1 MGTATTPTK
10 RWYHWYSPDDTPE
23 ERKLVLKLDLLIVP
37 YAFIVY
43 WVKYIDQGNIS
54 KSITRSYHN
63 LVLNAPFSDNAY
75 LSGMSED
82 LGFHGNELIHFQ
94 TIFTVGNVV
103 ALLPFM
109 YLFPRVPMHYL
120 VPTLDLMWGI
130 FTLLQYRATSYAE
143 IMAYRFLVSIFE
155 V

>member
-1 MGTATTPTK
+1 
-10 RWYHWYSPDDTPE
+10 
-23 ERKLVLKLDLLIVP
+23 
-37 YAFIVY
+37 
-43 WVKYIDQGNIS
+43 
-54 KSITRSYHN
+54 
-63 LVLNAPFSDNAY
+63 
-75 LSGMSED
+75 MSED

-155 V
+155 VWLTNCERNPFVLLTLIGILLPRCALRSWILVQKQRDRKTRRGLLHWPHPRLPDRQSSTECHTWLPRWS

>member
-1 MGTATTPTK
+1 MHSLSIGSSTLTRGISVSQSQKAI
-10 RWYHWYSPDDTPE
+10 
-23 ERKLVLKLDLLIVP
+23 KLALIAPLL
-37 YAFIVY
+37 
-43 WVKYIDQGNIS
+43 
-54 KSITRSYHN
+54 
-63 LVLNAPFSDNAY
+63 DNAY
-75 LSGMSED
+75 LSGMAEE
-82 LGFHGNELIHFQ
+82 LGFNGNELVHFQ